1 MNFLVISFLGSLLC
15 ALVLICSFGRHARF
29 SGDATSGGPQKY
41 HAKPVPRIGGVA
53 VFWGAVLAAALAP
66 GASAESRHL
75 LHLLLAASLPA
86 FAAGLVED
94 LTKVVS
100 PRCRLF
106 FTTVAGA
113 LGVWLLGA
121 KLVHTG
127 VPALDWLLA
136 FTPLAIA
143 ITLFAVAGLSNAIN
157 IIDGF
162 NGLASM
168 SVLTMLGAIAFVAFQ
183 VGDSALFIAALT
195 LAGAVLGF
203 MFWNYP
209 QGLVFLG
216 DGGAYFLGF
225 TVAELLLLLLV
236 RNPSVSP
243 MFALLLCIYPVF
255 ETGFTISRRLA
266 RGGTGSTF
274 APDALHLHSLVH
286 RRLVRNALFARGE
299 RRGGMLNAMTAP
311 YLWALCLLSVLPCL
325 MWWNDGQM
333 LCLFGLAFVIAY
345 LCLYRAIVR
354 FRTPHW
360 LRLKQGGPARA
371 LASVLDKSA

>member
-1 MNFLVISFLGSLLC
+1 MNFLIVSFLGSLLC
-15 ALVLICSFGRHARF
+15 ALVLICSFGRHQRF

-53 VFWGAVLAAALAP
+53 VFFGSVLAVGLAT
-66 GASAESRHL
+66 GAGAESRQL
-75 LHLLLAASLPA
+75 LMLLLAASLPA

-106 FTTVAGA
+106 FTTVAAG

-121 KLVHTG
+121 KLAHTG
-127 VPALDWLLA
+127 VPGLDLLLA
-136 FTPLAIA
+136 FTPFAVA
-143 ITLFAVAGLSNAIN
+143 VTLFAVAGLSNAIN

-168 SVLTMLGAIAFVAFQ
+168 SVLTMLAATAYVAHQ
-183 VGDSALFIAALT
+183 VGDVAVFTAALT
-195 LAGAVLGF
+195 VAGAVLGF
-203 MFWNYP
+203 LFWNYP
-209 QGLVFLG
+209 HGLVFLG

-225 TVAELLLLLLV
+225 TVAELLLLLLI

-255 ETGFTISRRLA
+255 EIGFTISRRLA
-266 RGGTGSTF
+266 RRRAGSTF
-274 APDALHLHSLVH
+274 APDSLHLHSLVH
-286 RRLVRNALFARGE
+286 RRLVRSALFARGE
-299 RRGGMLNAMTAP
+299 RRSSSLNAMTAP
-311 YLWALCLLSVLPCL
+311 YLWALSLLSVLPCV
-325 MWWNDGQM
+325 MWWDRGQVLM
-333 LCLFGLAFVIAY
+333 LFGFAFVIAY

-354 FRTPHW
+354 FCTPQW
-360 LRLKQGGPARA
+360 LRLRRPASPGLLTTA
-371 LASVLDKSA
+371 FDELA

>member
-1 MNFLVISFLGSLLC
+1 MNFLLISFLGSLLC
-15 ALVLICSFGRHARF
+15 ALVLICTFSRHQRL

-41 HAKPVPRIGGVA
+41 HAQPVPRIGGVA
-53 VFWGAVLAAALAP
+53 VFSGALLAAALAP
-66 GASAESRHL
+66 GADAPSRQL
-75 LHLLLAASLPA
+75 LQLLLAASLPA
-86 FAAGLVED
+86 FVAGLVED
-94 LTKVVS
+94 LTKAVS

-106 FTTVAGA
+106 FTTVAGG

-127 VPALDWLLA
+127 VPGLDTLLG
-136 FTPLAIA
+136 FTPIAIA
-143 ITLFAVAGLSNAIN
+143 VTLFAVAGLSNAIN

-168 SVLTMLGAIAFVAFQ
+168 SVLTMLGAIAYVAFQ
-183 VGDSALFIAALT
+183 VGDTALFIAALT

-203 MFWNYP
+203 LFWNYP
-209 QGLVFLG
+209 HGLVFLG

-225 TVAELLLLLLV
+225 AVAELLLLLLV

-255 ETGFTISRRLA
+255 EIGFTISRRLA
-266 RGGTGSTF
+266 RRRAGSTF
-274 APDALHLHSLVH
+274 APDSLHLHSLVH
-286 RRLVRNALFARGE
+286 RRLVRSALFARGE
-299 RRGGMLNAMTAP
+299 RRSSSLNAMTAP

-325 MWWNDGQM
+325 LWWQDGQM
-333 LCLFGLAFVIAY
+333 LLLFGFVFVTAY

-354 FRTPHW
+354 FRTPQW
-360 LRLKQGGPARA
+360 LRLKRSARA
-371 LASVLDKSA
+371 ETPAAVPSRML